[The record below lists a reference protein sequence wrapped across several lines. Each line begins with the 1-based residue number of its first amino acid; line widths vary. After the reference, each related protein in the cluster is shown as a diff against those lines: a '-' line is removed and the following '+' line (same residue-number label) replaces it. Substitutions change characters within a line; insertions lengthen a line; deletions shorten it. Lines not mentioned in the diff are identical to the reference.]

1 MRTQTGEPK
10 WCRPCAAGC
19 AGLLL
24 IAGAGS
30 VHAAQTGRATAQA
43 IPERELPAAVRKL
56 LAEQSEELRAVRRE
70 MAAQRKL
77 LQHQERRIDELQHA
91 LANEQKEY
99 ASLRESIDTGAL
111 AAQRAGAAPPEK
123 SENAQP
129 MPEPDGT
136 EPYTAADVAPEP
148 VGAAPPTSD
157 NRPPAVAPIFDQ
169 PGVLTP
175 RGKFVLEPSYQFGY
189 SSTNRVALIGYT
201 IIPALVIGL
210 IDVRQVRVTTQIA
223 ELTMRYGL
231 TNRMEA
237 EVRVP
242 YVDAHTDTTSRE
254 IFTGS
259 ATDQVFTTNGKGIGD
274 LEATLRYQFNDGGA
288 DRPYYI
294 GWMRFKSR
302 TGRDP
307 FEVTTDCVQRCVE
320 NTTGTGLPLEMP
332 MAMRQCFQHYCALYI
347 VQRHADLELNR
358 IGAAHR
364 YIDGLRV
371 DDHGVGALP
380 QIRGSALQR
389 LFGFQCIDF
398 GVVAGE
404 DVHALH
410 HMTQFPHVAW
420 PGAPAELAQDVVIHA
435 LAGAIPGIQKIQE
448 VLRKQ
453 RDVLTALAQRRH
465 RKRKFQQPEIEIRT
479 QSSHLDHV
487 LEITIRRGDH
497 PYVDRNFA

>member
-111 AAQRAGAAPPEK
+111 AAQRAGAGPPERGE
-123 SENAQP
+123 SAQP

-274 LEATLRYQFNDGGA
+274 VEATLRYQFNDGGA

-332 MAMRQCFQHYCALYI
+332 TGSGFYSLQPGLTWLYPSDPVVFFGNFSYLHNFPRDNVSLTLVGGVKQPLGKVSPGDI
-347 VQRHADLELNR
+347 YDASL
-358 IGAAHR
+358 
-364 YIDGLRV
+364 
-371 DDHGVGALP
+371 GVGLALNDKASLSFGYDQSFVGATKANGETLP
-380 QIRGSALQR
+380 GSTRTVLGSLIVGGSYRFSDHRTLNVALSA
-389 LFGFQCIDF
+389 
-398 GVVAGE
+398 GVTRDTP
-404 DVHALH
+404 DV
-410 HMTQFPHVAW
+410 M
-420 PGAPAELAQDVVIHA
+420 
-435 LAGAIPGIQKIQE
+435 
-448 VLRKQ
+448 
-453 RDVLTALAQRRH
+453 LTVRV
-465 RKRKFQQPEIEIRT
+465 P
-479 QSSHLDHV
+479 
-487 LEITIRRGDH
+487 ITL
-497 PYVDRNFA
+497 